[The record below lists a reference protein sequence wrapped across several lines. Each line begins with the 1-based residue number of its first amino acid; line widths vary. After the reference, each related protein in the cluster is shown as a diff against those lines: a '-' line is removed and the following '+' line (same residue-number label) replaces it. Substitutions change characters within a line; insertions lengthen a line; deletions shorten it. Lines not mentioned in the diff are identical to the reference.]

1 MADPKD
7 QEFSHRSEQCLSRIQ
22 VALDAFDP
30 DELEADFA
38 GGVIRITF
46 ADRRNC
52 ILNRQA
58 AAHQIWLAEGASAW
72 HFTYDEAES
81 AWVDTKGK
89 GELLAI
95 LGEIISRRLG
105 RPITV

>member
-7 QEFSHRSEQCLSRIQ
+7 HDFAQRAEQCLHRIQ
-22 VALDAFDP
+22 AALDEFDP

-38 GGVIRITF
+38 GGVIRMTF

-52 ILNRQA
+52 ILNRQG

-72 HFTYDEAES
+72 HFSYDEAAA
-81 AWVDTKGK
+81 AWLDTKGR
-89 GELLAI
+89 GDLFAVLAEI
-95 LGEIISRRLG
+95 LTRRLG
-105 RPITV
+105 RAITL